1 MLTDNAEAIAVS
13 ITFTF
18 CSFVL
23 CSSCDTLFVVMSF
36 AAFIYAFAV
45 FGPLLGF
52 ALGALMLQYYV
63 DLLSFDTV
71 LLKLNTS
78 NPRWVGA
85 WWAGFIFIG
94 GLLFLV
100 SLPFFGFPRLLVREL
115 RELVR
120 EDPARLDA
128 MIVEHSGGHC
138 HRSSGALS
146 SSQSTSA
153 AYGKSLRGNQIQF
166 VVFGTIHMCC
176 PM

>member
-1 MLTDNAEAIAVS
+1 MFIVHS
-13 ITFTF
+13 
-18 CSFVL
+18 
-23 CSSCDTLFVVMSF
+23 LFLAF

-71 LLKLNTS
+71 VLKLNSS

-94 GLLFLV
+94 GVLFLV
-100 SLPFFGFPRLLVREL
+100 SLPFFGFPRLLIHEL

-120 EDPARLDA
+120 EDPSRLDA
-128 MIVEHSGGHC
+128 LIVERTGGLC
-138 HRSSGALS
+138 RRSSGASCSRPCWHRRDS
-146 SSQSTSA
+146 SVAPTRA
-153 AYGKSLRGNQIQF
+153 LRGVDFTFPYRSPGRLGSIWN
-166 VVFGTIHMCC
+166 
-176 PM
+176 P